1 MWPAPGWKCERT
13 VIVERGSKPERG
25 DIGEVLF
32 CRDRFNRRTVIGVV
46 GGTEVRGQLAGSERD
61 KPFGRFAV
69 VESNEFLMSAG
80 RIIDV
85 FVLAHSD
92 ASYKLPRGSEVEGST
107 RMFGIAAVG
116 VSTSRD

>member
-1 MWPAPGWKCERT
+1 MWLAPRWNCERT
-13 VIVERGSKPERG
+13 VIVERGSKAERG

-32 CRDRFNRRTVIGVV
+32 YRDRLNRRTVIGVV
-46 GGTEVRGQLAGSERD
+46 GGTGVRGRLAGSERD
-61 KPFGRFAV
+61 EPFGRFAV

-92 ASYKLPRGSEVEGST
+92 ASYKLLREST
-107 RMFGIAAVG
+107 R
-116 VSTSRD
+116 SRSGRIDADVLGSQR